1 MATSAP
7 LAIGG
12 GQDSPHCPD
21 GLKFLGRG
29 CVDWPPGEELAS
41 FSDARDVCESEGLA
55 VFAPADTVHMALTA
69 AVLED
74 EVNEVELFDFFWQD
88 SILP

>member
-1 MATSAP
+1 M
-7 LAIGG
+7 
-12 GQDSPHCPD
+12 
-21 GLKFLGRG
+21 
-29 CVDWPPGEELAS
+29 DWPPGEELAS

-74 EVNEVELFDFFWQD
+74 EVNEVELFDFFLARFNFAMKITLA
-88 SILP
+88 SHKYFF